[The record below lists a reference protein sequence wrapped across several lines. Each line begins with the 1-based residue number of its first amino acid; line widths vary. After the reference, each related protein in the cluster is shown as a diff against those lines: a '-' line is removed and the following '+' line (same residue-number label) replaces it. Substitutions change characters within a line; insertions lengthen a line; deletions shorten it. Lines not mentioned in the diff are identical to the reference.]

1 MAHFV
6 FHEANEFML
15 KHLAK
20 KSGIPEEKMPL
31 TMENFGNTSSASI
44 PLTICQKLK
53 DQLAN
58 NQTPKLAMFGFGVG
72 LSWGAAMIQSPISVI
87 DNIELP

>member
-1 MAHFV
+1 
-6 FHEANEFML
+6 ML

-20 KSGIPEEKMPL
+20 KSGIPEDKMPM

-53 DQLAN
+53 DKLTAEK
-58 NQTPKLAMFGFGVG
+58 PKLAMFGFGVG
-72 LSWGAAMIQSPISVI
+72 LSWGAAMVQSPIAVI
-87 DNIELP
+87 DNIEFPS